1 MTCCRCN
8 RTGKCQNCS
17 CVKNGEACQSCL
29 PLRLRNCV
37 NTAQNIPSA
46 RGTHVQPA
54 ASTTS
59 GDSSTQETS
68 LPPSEDEVSPGQAP
82 VHSSQNTQATP
93 NSHAI
98 SSHQPQQSPSSSSNH
113 LATVEPLSL
122 PPLTPMADPT
132 FYWGEYEAPHFID
145 MLNTTY
151 DEAIHWRLNL
161 FKIPYGTAGKSF
173 TLELARM
180 YKALAELSAL
190 ESIAL
195 KAATI
200 MPILL
205 LQKPSKRSKTKD
217 HIRCLQRCLI
227 SWKDG
232 NLNELCKKEK
242 QYHSVSPRM

>member
-8 RTGKCQNCS
+8 RTGKCQNYS
-17 CVKNGEACQSCL
+17 CVKNGKACQSCL
-29 PLRLRNCV
+29 PLRLGNCV

-46 RGTHVQPA
+46 RGTRVQPA

-68 LPPSEDEVSPGQAP
+68 LPPCEDEVSPGQAP

-93 NSHAI
+93 NSHAN
-98 SSHQPQQSPSSSSNH
+98 SSHQPQHPPSSSSNH

-122 PPLTPMADPT
+122 PPFTPMADPT

-145 MLNTTY
+145 MLNATY

-173 TLELARM
+173 TLELART
-180 YKALAELSAL
+180 YKAFAESSAL

-217 HIRCLQRCLI
+217 HIRCLQRRLI

-232 NLNELCKKEK
+232 NLNELLREGKTIQQRIPKN
-242 QYHSVSPRM
+242 

>member
-1 MTCCRCN
+1 
-8 RTGKCQNCS
+8 
-17 CVKNGEACQSCL
+17 
-29 PLRLRNCV
+29 
-37 NTAQNIPSA
+37 
-46 RGTHVQPA
+46 
-54 ASTTS
+54 
-59 GDSSTQETS
+59 
-68 LPPSEDEVSPGQAP
+68 
-82 VHSSQNTQATP
+82 
-93 NSHAI
+93 
-98 SSHQPQQSPSSSSNH
+98 
-113 LATVEPLSL
+113 
-122 PPLTPMADPT
+122 MADPT

-217 HIRCLQRCLI
+217 HIRYLQRRLI

-242 QYHSVSPRM
+242 QYNSVSPRM